1 MSKGHD
7 KDTTVAVR
15 YANAL
20 MTIAV
25 EKNMVEKIRDDFGA
39 ISDLVTQNKN
49 IYDFFTSPIITVS
62 DKKEIIEL
70 SFKSKVEMFLYVFLN
85 MLIDKNRFYLV
96 PVINKLIKEKAKEL
110 ANILEVETVTSITL
124 DDDMKKTLTE
134 KLNKLLNKKIE
145 LKNTISDDIIGGVV
159 LKYKDKVI
167 DGSIKNKL
175 EKIEKQLI

>member
-49 IYDFFTSPIITVS
+49 IYDFFTSPVITLS

-85 MLIDKNRFYLV
+85 MLIDYSQ
-96 PVINKLIKEKAKEL
+96 E
-110 ANILEVETVTSITL
+110 
-124 DDDMKKTLTE
+124 
-134 KLNKLLNKKIE
+134 
-145 LKNTISDDIIGGVV
+145 
-159 LKYKDKVI
+159 
-167 DGSIKNKL
+167 
-175 EKIEKQLI
+175 